1 MGQGGNGFA
10 VSLKVGGL
18 VLPSILRRGVMDLLS
33 LLIYKIDYPPKV
45 EGNGFAI
52 LPKEGVNGFAIP
64 LKVGGNGFAI
74 PPKEGGNGFALPSD
88 I

>member
-45 EGNGFAI
+45 MD
-52 LPKEGVNGFAIP
+52 
-64 LKVGGNGFAI
+64 
-74 PPKEGGNGFALPSD
+74 LPSFLRRGLMD
-88 I
+88 LPSHLRWGVMDLPSLLRRGVMDLPPQS